1 MATVDSLRTK
11 LNTIVRRND
20 GSTTPWTDA
29 QANAAVTDALSALWH
44 DNIGK
49 RAQGTVATSQASDVY
64 AIPAGVD
71 RISRIE
77 LELVAGGSTSIV
89 QKVTSWRYYDDTHVR
104 IQPLLPTNASLL
116 LRFFGWT
123 AFALDGSDLPARLE
137 TAVSYKAT
145 AIAYGQEL
153 GQLGNS
159 QLQQALDQ
167 GRVVDY
173 ATAVGLS
180 AYWERRYRDLLD
192 GDQAMKSYAARHAHR
207 I

>member
-1 MATVDSLRTK
+1 MATVDSLRAR
-11 LNTIVRRND
+11 LNNDLRRAD
-20 GSTTPWTDA
+20 GDTTPWTDA

-64 AIPAGVD
+64 AIPAGID

-77 LELVAGGSTSIV
+77 LELIAGGSTSKV
-89 QKVTSWRYYDDTHVR
+89 QAVTSWRYYDDTHVR
-104 IQPLLPTNASLL
+104 IRPLLPTNASLL

-123 AFALDGSDLPARLE
+123 AFALDGSDLPVRLE
-137 TAVSYKAT
+137 TAVSYKAV
-145 AIAYGQEL
+145 ALAYGQEL

-207 I
+207 E